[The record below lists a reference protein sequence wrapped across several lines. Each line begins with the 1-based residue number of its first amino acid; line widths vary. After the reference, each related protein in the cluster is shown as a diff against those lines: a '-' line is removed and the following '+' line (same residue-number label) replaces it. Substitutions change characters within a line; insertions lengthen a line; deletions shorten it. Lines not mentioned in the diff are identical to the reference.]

1 MRFRYTAHTQF
12 RHAAI
17 HPTCVTLIVVS
28 WLFGVA
34 APAFIG
40 STAGAVS
47 TVATAK
53 PYALQPVG
61 RLQRSEVICAQSA
74 SPWNSASRMTHLA
87 LSDAPGP
94 CESEMARPLEYWEVT
109 NSFVAPAQ
117 PWLSGHRGLDL
128 RASEGDEVLA
138 PQTAV
143 ISFAGKV
150 AGKDV
155 VSLRSGNWLH
165 SFEPATT
172 DKAPG
177 ELVEQSSP
185 FAVVGGNSDHCE
197 TLCLHWGVRD
207 AANEYRNPEILLR
220 SGRITLK
227 AW

>member
-1 MRFRYTAHTQF
+1 MRFRHAAHTQF

-17 HPTCVTLIVVS
+17 HPKCVTLIVVS
-28 WLFGVA
+28 WLFVVA
-34 APAFIG
+34 AMAFFG
-40 STAGAVS
+40 STAEAVS
-47 TVATAK
+47 TAATAK
-53 PYALQPVG
+53 PSAAQSVG
-61 RLQRSEVICAQSA
+61 RLQRREVICAQPA
-74 SPWNSASRMTHLA
+74 SPWNSATRMTHLA
-87 LSDAPGP
+87 LSDAPDP
-94 CESEMARPLEYWEVT
+94 CESEMSRPLEYWEVT
-109 NSFVAPAQ
+109 NPFAAPAQ

-128 RASEGDEVLA
+128 RASEGDAVLA

-177 ELVEQSSP
+177 ELVEQSLP

-197 TLCLHWGVRD
+197 TQCLHWGVRD
-207 AANEYRNPEILLR
+207 AANEYRNPETLLR
-220 SGRITLK
+220 AGRIALK